1 MVKFKHKEIG
11 MKIFKTIISSL
22 KHTKLLILIFFV
34 LSIALNYLVAYIP
47 VVIQYFIDTILKQN
61 NTPNELL
68 DLIVNLYESKVGF
81 IATICITLVVV
92 QFIIIIFTYFRSITK
107 TKIIQEFQYELKLK
121 LFNHIQ
127 NLTYQDFYNNSLADL
142 VQNSSDDVNNI
153 VNFIDKQLAYILD
166 IALIIIFAIG
176 QLITI
181 DFRLSSIMIFL
192 SCFIIFAS
200 IIYCKKS
207 KDVIQ
212 KRIEMQRKLYS
223 KMNDNFDNLKFIKLN
238 NLQEQEEKEFE
249 KIVEESNK
257 FHKEKVRMD
266 TNYNIGVEN
275 VVKLGP
281 PLIFILSS
289 YLYMIGS
296 ISIGS
301 IYVTLSY
308 SNKVT
313 KSFTDVAD
321 ILEALNLFR
330 ESYKRLNNLLELTIE
345 DEKISKNMEINNNTI
360 TFKNANIMINGT
372 TILEDLNFKIKENE
386 KIIVV
391 GNTGSGKSI
400 LLKTLIGFYEYT
412 GSIKIGNVEIRD
424 LNKKLIRE
432 NICLLLQDSYLF
444 SRTIA
449 ENIKILVPY
458 MPYEEMVNISKFFA
472 LDSDVQKLKDGYD
485 SKIGKKGIALSKG
498 QRQRLVLVRAFTKPK
513 PIMIFDDSFS
523 AIDRINK
530 KQILDNLMNL
540 EDKFTKII
548 ITHDIGLA
556 PSFDKVIYINNKKAI
571 VGKHEELLENEDYNK
586 VYKLNQDKIE
596 EEYI

>member
-1 MVKFKHKEIG
+1 MR
-11 MKIFKTIISSL
+11 IFRTIISSF
-22 KHTKLLILIFFV
+22 KHIKLLVVVFFI
-34 LSIALNYLVAYIP
+34 LSIMLNYLVTYIP
-47 VVIQYFIDTILKQN
+47 VVIQYFIDAILKQN
-61 NTPNELL
+61 NRPNKLL
-68 DLIVNLYESKVGF
+68 DLIVNLCESKIGF

-92 QFIIIIFTYFRSITK
+92 QLIIIIFTYFRSITK

-153 VNFIDKQLAYILD
+153 VNFIDKQLTYILD

-192 SCFIIFAS
+192 SCFIILTS

-207 KDVIQ
+207 KDIIQ

-223 KMNDNFDNLKFIKLN
+223 KMDDNFNNLKFIKLN
-238 NLQEQEEKEFE
+238 NLQEQEQKEFE

-330 ESYKRLNNLLELTIE
+330 ESYKRLNNLLELTLE
-345 DEKISKNMEINNNTI
+345 DEKISNQIEINEKTI
-360 TFKNANIMINGT
+360 TFKNANIMVNGT
-372 TILEDLNFKIKENE
+372 TILENLNFKIKENE

-391 GNTGSGKSI
+391 GSTGSGKSI
-400 LLKTLIGFYEYT
+400 LLKTLIGF
-412 GSIKIGNVEIRD
+412 
-424 LNKKLIRE
+424 
-432 NICLLLQDSYLF
+432 
-444 SRTIA
+444 
-449 ENIKILVPY
+449 
-458 MPYEEMVNISKFFA
+458 MVVF
-472 LDSDVQKLKDGYD
+472 
-485 SKIGKKGIALSKG
+485 
-498 QRQRLVLVRAFTKPK
+498 
-513 PIMIFDDSFS
+513 
-523 AIDRINK
+523 
-530 KQILDNLMNL
+530 
-540 EDKFTKII
+540 
-548 ITHDIGLA
+548 
-556 PSFDKVIYINNKKAI
+556 
-571 VGKHEELLENEDYNK
+571 
-586 VYKLNQDKIE
+586 
-596 EEYI
+596 

>member
-1 MVKFKHKEIG
+1 
-11 MKIFKTIISSL
+11 MKILKTIISSF
-22 KHTKLLILIFFV
+22 KHTKLLLLAFFI
-34 LSIALNYLVAYIP
+34 LSILLNYLTTYIP
-47 VVIQYFIDTILKQN
+47 VVIQYFIDTILKQS
-61 NTPNELL
+61 TTQNELL
-68 DLIVNLYESKVGF
+68 ELIVSLYENRMGF
-81 IATICITLVVV
+81 IATICITLIVIQLV
-92 QFIIIIFTYFRSITK
+92 IIIFTYFRSIAK
-107 TKIIQEFQYELKLK
+107 TKIIQEFQYELKLN

-127 NLTYQDFYNNSLADL
+127 NLTYQDFYNNSLVDL

-153 VNFIDKQLAYILD
+153 VNFIDKQLTYILD
-166 IALIIIFAIG
+166 IVLIIIFAIG
-176 QLITI
+176 QLINI

-192 SCFIIFAS
+192 SFFIILTS

-207 KDVIQ
+207 KDIIQ
-212 KRIEMQRKLYS
+212 KRIETQRNLYS
-223 KMNDNFDNLKFIKLN
+223 KMDDNFNNLKFIKLN
-238 NLQEQEEKEFE
+238 KLQKQEEKEFE
-249 KIVEESNK
+249 RVVEENYK
-257 FHKEKVRMD
+257 VLKEKVKMD

-330 ESYKRLNNLLELTIE
+330 ESYKRLNNLIELTIE
-345 DEKISKNMEINNNTI
+345 DDKISNNVGINDKTI
-360 TFKNANIMINGT
+360 TFENANIIVNGT
-372 TILEDLNFKIKENE
+372 TILENLNFKIDKNE
-386 KIIVV
+386 KVIVI
-391 GNTGSGKSI
+391 GSTGSGKSI

-412 GSIKIGNVEIRD
+412 GSIRIGNVEIRN

-458 MPYEEMVNISKFFA
+458 MPNEEMINISKFFA

-530 KQILDNLMNL
+530 RQILDNLMSL

-556 PSFDKVIYINNKKAI
+556 SSFDKVIYINDKRAI
-571 VGKHEELLENEDYNK
+571 VGKHEELLKNANYNK

>member
-1 MVKFKHKEIG
+1 
-11 MKIFKTIISSL
+11 MKILKTIISSL
-22 KHTKLLILIFFV
+22 KHTKLLILIFFI
-34 LSIALNYLVAYIP
+34 LSLVISYLTTYIP
-47 VVIQYFIDTILKQN
+47 VVIQYFIDTILNQSIAS
-61 NTPNELL
+61 NELL
-68 DLIVNLYESKVGF
+68 ELIVSLCESKIDF
-81 IATICITLVVV
+81 IATICITL
-92 QFIIIIFTYFRSITK
+92 IIIQLVIVTFTYFRSIVK

-153 VNFIDKQLAYILD
+153 VNFIDKQLTYILD

-192 SCFIIFAS
+192 SCFIILAS

-223 KMNDNFDNLKFIKLN
+223 KMDDNFDNLKFIKLN
-238 NLQEQEEKEFE
+238 NLQEQEQKEFE
-249 KIVEESNK
+249 EIVEESNR

-330 ESYKRLNNLLELTIE
+330 ESYKRLNNLLELTLE
-345 DEKISKNMEINNNTI
+345 DEKMLNDIEINDKTI
-360 TFKNANIMINGT
+360 KFKNANILVNGT
-372 TILEDLNFKIKENE
+372 TILENLNFEIRENE

-391 GNTGSGKSI
+391 GSTGSGKSI

-412 GSIKIGNVEIRD
+412 GSIKIGDSEIRD

-458 MPYEEMVNISKFFA
+458 MPNEEMINISKFFA

-556 PSFDKVIYINNKKAI
+556 SNFDKVIYINNKKAI
-571 VGKHEELLENEDYNK
+571 IGKHEELLKNENYNK